1 MKKFDKLF
9 IEVADDFAGD
19 YGLEALFEE
28 LLPDLTPGQIALELY
43 NAGVIP
49 TDNVEKFV
57 NE

>member
-1 MKKFDKLF
+1 LKKFDKLF
-9 IEVADDFAGD
+9 IEVTDDYVVD
-19 YGLEALFEE
+19 YGMEALFEE

-49 TDNVEKFV
+49 TDKVEKFI

>member
-9 IEVADDFAGD
+9 IEVSDGYADD
-19 YGLEALFEE
+19 YGMEALFEE

-43 NAGVIP
+43 NSGVIP
-49 TDNVEKFV
+49 TDKVEKFI